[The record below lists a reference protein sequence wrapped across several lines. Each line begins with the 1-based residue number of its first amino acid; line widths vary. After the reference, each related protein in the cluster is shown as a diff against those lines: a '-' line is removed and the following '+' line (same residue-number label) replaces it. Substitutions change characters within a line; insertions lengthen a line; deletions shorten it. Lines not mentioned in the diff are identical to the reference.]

1 MSETAAVNTSEG
13 GLNTMIL
20 GISVLNWLRIV
31 GNLLILYVFLGLYFT
46 MLLVIG
52 MEVRGTNYIRL
63 PSKYFGDFVRNTQSQ
78 SLIEGGDSYKQ
89 SIPKGCDKTSDGL
102 SMDCDRQD
110 TTLWNQ
116 YPWVIDT
123 QALGTQDASCFADT
137 DITHKFLSID
147 TDNMLDTQFC
157 GNFLEM
163 SSSSLFAMTQSS

>member
-31 GNLLILYVFLGLYFT
+31 GKLLILYVFLGLYFT

-89 SIPKGCDKTSDGL
+89 SIPKANS
-102 SMDCDRQD
+102 
-110 TTLWNQ
+110 
-116 YPWVIDT
+116 
-123 QALGTQDASCFADT
+123 
-137 DITHKFLSID
+137 
-147 TDNMLDTQFC
+147 
-157 GNFLEM
+157 
-163 SSSSLFAMTQSS
+163 